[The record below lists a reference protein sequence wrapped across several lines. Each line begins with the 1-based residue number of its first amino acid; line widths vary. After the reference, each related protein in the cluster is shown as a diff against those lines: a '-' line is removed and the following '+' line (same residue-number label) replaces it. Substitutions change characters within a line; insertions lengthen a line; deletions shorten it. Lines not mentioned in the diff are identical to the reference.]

1 VARRYKEMMLKAD
14 FRINLDNEGGDLICE
29 LAEISKKKHKKQNE
43 LRELKERKEKQKK
56 LMALGNYESSSMV
69 NVYKGDEMI
78 ESKGDDSEIMESQGK
93 RLSLFI
99 KENQNLGIKTAI
111 PLDRPRGLY
120 FTENILN
127 GNRQ

>member
-1 VARRYKEMMLKAD
+1 VARRYKEMMARAD
-14 FRINLDNEGGDLICE
+14 FRINLDNEGGDLISE
-29 LAEISKKKHKKQNE
+29 LAEFSKKKHQKQKE

-56 LMALGNYESSSMV
+56 QMTLGKYESSSLV
-69 NVYKGDEMI
+69 NVVKWDEMI